1 MKSLLAALAVTGLL
15 ATPAFAD
22 KKLDDALAKADDQIQ
37 KGKPDE
43 AVKTVQKAI
52 AGTGSEG
59 QIALGNIQMRVGNWD
74 EAAKAFDAAKTMAAS
89 EAPSAKSTTLAAVAA
104 YNLAVGSS
112 KEALA
117 AAQAAVAAQP
127 TVEALSALARAQVRS
142 SDVAEGLK
150 TADKAIAANPNSAL
164 AHEAKAAAEVAQG
177 KAPEAAAEYRK
188 AIELDPKLTRARA
201 FLAVALASSGKATEA
216 VAEAKK
222 ATELDP
228 KSGEAF
234 AAWGS
239 AILAENPK
247 NWNDAIAQAQQGA
260 FLNPKSPVI
269 QYIVG
274 KIFEASGNFDQ
285 SGSAYKKALESDPGF
300 SAARLALVNAKVLQ
314 GDKGVLADLQ
324 QLAKEMPNNG
334 EVQFLLGRTLMRA
347 QDFTNA
353 LPALEKAAQLSP
365 GLADALALYATA
377 AFYNGK
383 NDVAVDAYKR
393 ALAIKPD
400 NIQWRTDYGLF
411 LSRNGDNEAAVTE
424 LKKVVAT
431 PGYKDAAGWANLGY
445 AYRNSK
451 PPKVEDAILAYKK
464 ALELDPKE
472 EQGALG
478 LGWAYMTSQ
487 KYDDAIAAYNKAMQ
501 IEPKLAGEAYNG
513 IAWSHF
519 FKKDMAGAKANAE
532 KAKEAGRPNSS
543 LVEQIANYEK
553 AMAAGGS
560 AAASEE
566 AMKRAREAQS
576 AAAASA
582 AVQEGLRNKNPGV
595 RMRAAKDI
603 AAAGGPDAI
612 STLTWLLVN
621 DKDWGVKQ
629 AACALLGN
637 AGAAAKPAAQYVRQ
651 FTAPCSDSIIQTKE
665 EMAEGLLCEDTR
677 KTCIAALAKIPK

>member
-1 MKSLLAALAVTGLL
+1 MFATAAVVGLL
-15 ATPAFAD
+15 ASPVLAD
-22 KKLDDALAKADDQIQ
+22 KKLDEALAKAQDQIL
-37 KGKPDE
+37 KGRPEE
-43 AVKTVQKAI
+43 AIKNFQKA
-52 AGTGSEG
+52 AAQAPGSEP
-59 QIALGNIQMRVGNWD
+59 QVMLGNLQAQLGNWD
-74 EAAKAFDAAKTMAAS
+74 DAAAAFS
-89 EAPSAKSTTLAAVAA
+89 KARDLAATEPPAVKANALAAVAA
-104 YNLAVGSS
+104 HSLAVGSAKDAMAS
-112 KEALA
+112 
-117 AAQAAVAAQP
+117 AQAAVAAQP
-127 TVEALSALARAQVRS
+127 TAEALAALARAQVRS
-142 SDVAEGLK
+142 NEAAEGLK
-150 TADKAIAANPNSAL
+150 TADKAIAANGHSAL
-164 AHEAKAAAEVAQG
+164 AHEAKGAAYVGLGMAT
-177 KAPEAAAEYRK
+177 EAAASYRK

-201 FLAVALASSGKATEA
+201 FLAVNLASSGKAAEA

-222 ATELDP
+222 ATELDA

-234 AAWGS
+234 AALGA

-247 NWNDAIAQAQQGA
+247 NWSEAIAQAQQGA
-260 FLNPKSPVI
+260 FLNPKSPVV
-269 QYIVG
+269 QHIVG
-274 KIFEASGNFDQ
+274 KIFEANANFDQ
-285 SGSAYKKALESDPGF
+285 SASAYKKALESDPGF
-300 SAARLALVNAKVLQ
+300 SPARLALVNAKVLQ

-353 LPALEKAAQLSP
+353 LPVLEKAAQLSP

-383 NDVAVDAYKR
+383 NDLAVAAYKK
-393 ALAIKPD
+393 ALDLKPD
-400 NIQWRTDYGLF
+400 NVQWRTDYGLF
-411 LSRNGDNEAAVTE
+411 LSRNGDNEAAITE

-451 PPKVEDAILAYKK
+451 PPKVEESIVAYKK

-472 EQGALG
+472 EQAALG

-487 KYDDAIAAYNKAMQ
+487 KYEDSIAAYNKAAQ
-501 IEPKLAGEAYNG
+501 IEPKLAGDAYNG

-519 FKKDMAGAKANAE
+519 FKKDMAQAKAFAA

-553 AMAAGGS
+553 AMAAGPNT
-560 AAASEE
+560 AASED
-566 AMKRAREAQS
+566 AMKRAREAQ
-576 AAAASA
+576 AQAQALNAIN
-582 AVQEGLRNKNPGV
+582 EGLRNKSAGV
-595 RMRAAKDI
+595 RMRAARDL
-603 AAAGGPDAI
+603 AASGSPDTV

-629 AACALLGN
+629 AACVLLGN

-651 FTAPCSDSIIQTKE
+651 FTAPCSESIVQSRE
-665 EMAEGLLCEDTR
+665 EMEESLLCEDTR
-677 KTCIAALAKIPK
+677 KTCTAALAKIPK